1 MRGRLISSVKQN
13 VPYYALYVI
22 LFIALVC
29 FLYLSSVGKD
39 IVEQGGGLVGVLM
52 GVNMTIGLCQLALT
66 LGYGIVK
73 IPMMMF
79 NSMTLQKRY
88 EYAVYKVA
96 QLEDEIL
103 EVLYEKKNS
112 IQQLVYIQSNINCDN
127 NLQPHLDEMIDR
139 VDVALAKTNETG
151 VKSRVFG
158 QKDAD
163 EVLIEEYNNGFIDVN
178 RLQKISK
185 LSKDAAF
192 ELVRLYTFKMEF
204 IEKSQYFKSILES
217 VVLHK
222 E

>member
-1 MRGRLISSVKQN
+1 
-13 VPYYALYVI
+13 
-22 LFIALVC
+22 
-29 FLYLSSVGKD
+29 
-39 IVEQGGGLVGVLM
+39 
-52 GVNMTIGLCQLALT
+52 
-66 LGYGIVK
+66 
-73 IPMMMF
+73 
-79 NSMTLQKRY
+79 
-88 EYAVYKVA
+88 
-96 QLEDEIL
+96 
-103 EVLYEKKNS
+103 
-112 IQQLVYIQSNINCDN
+112 
-127 NLQPHLDEMIDR
+127 MIDR